1 MKQKV
6 RNRKRWLG
14 ILIALAVVLT
24 STGILTPVTKVAAS
38 GYDPASAAAYAR
50 QWGGSRRN
58 PAYNDYTGSGGD
70 CMNFVSQC
78 LRAGG
83 LELGGDW
90 QPYTSSWVGVPS
102 FVRAMQARGYQVI
115 ENPTA
120 DQIYPGNPVIY
131 EWKGKNYWG
140 HATICI
146 GYNSNGVPI
155 VTGHTRDIDERV
167 WNYGAGSANK
177 MCTILINRGGVSSD
191 TPVYLGDNFYAYIRS
206 NLAEKP
212 LTNDSRNVSIRSYG
226 DSREAIKRQIWN
238 FVRQSDGSYIIYSC
252 LDGNVLEVEGAGTGS
267 GANVQTLGYWGH
279 PAQRWFVYGSYGNYR
294 LRAQCT
300 ECVLDVANSGK
311 EDGTNIQMCAYNG
324 YQAQSFSIDQ
334 VNAFIILPD
343 NPANMGDDFYAYIY
357 SNLASKVLTNDSS
370 NVSIRSKG
378 NCDNIRRQIWHFVRR
393 SDGAYVIYNC
403 LDGNVLDVQGA
414 GTVSGINVQTY
425 GYWGHPAQHWYLYGN
440 TGTCQLQSQCSE
452 CILDIA
458 NSEQGEGSNVQMCRS
473 NGNKAQ
479 LFSIEKTANPD
490 APAPNP
496 PAPSVVKV
504 SKITLNKTSAGLV
517 KGKTLQLSATVSPTN
532 ASNKTVSWRSSNK
545 AVATVT
551 SGGKVTAKAAGTAT
565 ITCTAK
571 DGSGKKATC
580 RVTVTNPAPTVV
592 KVTGI
597 KLNKTGATL
606 VKGDAL
612 TLKATVTPTNAS
624 NRAVTWKSSNTRI
637 ATVSGTGKVTA
648 KAVGTVTIT
657 CTAKD
662 GSGKKATCKITVRN
676 YTKTEAYVARI
687 YTKALGRNPEIA
699 GLKYWTAEI
708 NARRKTPVQVAEQFF
723 FAPEFTNKKLNNTA
737 YVKVLYRTFM
747 GREADRGGLNYW
759 VGRLNRGESRKSV
772 LEAFAGCPE
781 FRKIVKSFG
790 L

>member
-14 ILIALAVVLT
+14 ILIALVVVLT
-24 STGILTPVTKVAAS
+24 STGILAPVTKVAAS
-38 GYDPASAAAYAR
+38 GYDPASATAYAR

-90 QPYTSSWVGVPS
+90 QPYTSSWVVVPS

-177 MCTILINRGGVSSD
+177 MCTVLINRGGVSSD

-324 YQAQSFSIDQ
+324 YQAQSFSIS
-334 VNAFIILPD
+334 II
-343 NPANMGDDFYAYIY
+343 
-357 SNLASKVLTNDSS
+357 
-370 NVSIRSKG
+370 
-378 NCDNIRRQIWHFVRR
+378 
-393 SDGAYVIYNC
+393 
-403 LDGNVLDVQGA
+403 
-414 GTVSGINVQTY
+414 
-425 GYWGHPAQHWYLYGN
+425 
-440 TGTCQLQSQCSE
+440 
-452 CILDIA
+452 
-458 NSEQGEGSNVQMCRS
+458 
-473 NGNKAQ
+473 
-479 LFSIEKTANPD
+479 
-490 APAPNP
+490 
-496 PAPSVVKV
+496 
-504 SKITLNKTSAGLV
+504 
-517 KGKTLQLSATVSPTN
+517 N
-532 ASNKTVSWRSSNK
+532 ASST
-545 AVATVT
+545 
-551 SGGKVTAKAAGTAT
+551 
-565 ITCTAK
+565 
-571 DGSGKKATC
+571 
-580 RVTVTNPAPTVV
+580 
-592 KVTGI
+592 
-597 KLNKTGATL
+597 
-606 VKGDAL
+606 
-612 TLKATVTPTNAS
+612 
-624 NRAVTWKSSNTRI
+624 
-637 ATVSGTGKVTA
+637 
-648 KAVGTVTIT
+648 
-657 CTAKD
+657 
-662 GSGKKATCKITVRN
+662 
-676 YTKTEAYVARI
+676 
-687 YTKALGRNPEIA
+687 
-699 GLKYWTAEI
+699 
-708 NARRKTPVQVAEQFF
+708 
-723 FAPEFTNKKLNNTA
+723 
-737 YVKVLYRTFM
+737 
-747 GREADRGGLNYW
+747 DR
-759 VGRLNRGESRKSV
+759 
-772 LEAFAGCPE
+772 
-781 FRKIVKSFG
+781 
-790 L
+790 